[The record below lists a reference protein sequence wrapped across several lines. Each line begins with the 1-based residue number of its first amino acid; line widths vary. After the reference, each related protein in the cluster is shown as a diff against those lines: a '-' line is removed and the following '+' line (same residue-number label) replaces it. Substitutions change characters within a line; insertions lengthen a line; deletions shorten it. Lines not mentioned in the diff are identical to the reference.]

1 MGTLFFIFTCIF
13 VLAAVSLHISFLI
26 EGEKSFDKVVR
37 FFLVL
42 VIIQVMYTFFVYL
55 APYEYRYIDRGEP
68 LGLLYGP
75 LLYFAYITSG
85 GFELNKKIVFIHA
98 LPFIVAVPFYALFL
112 TIESFRNQ
120 ESLYLSFL
128 YGSFAL
134 SWLGYASLVG
144 YKSTSPKH
152 REFPINKVLPMI
164 LVLILFV
171 LAFYFILLVGTRTI
185 KGISVQAITSS
196 LMIYAATLG
205 AVLSV
210 YLFLIRRL
218 KEKIY
223 AVKAE
228 FEKLNEDNEEVST
241 SYVKSGVQTND
252 IDEYAKKVNV
262 YFSTKKYL
270 DPRFSLNMMSSELK
284 IPRHHLSQLFNQYYG
299 QSFLKYINSLRI
311 MHACELL
318 EVLDLESNIEDLSEQ
333 CGFNS
338 KTSFYRNFREIAK
351 MTPTEFLSRSK
362 KDE

>member
-1 MGTLFFIFTCIF
+1 MGVLFFIFACIF
-13 VLAAVSLHISFLI
+13 VLGAVSLHLSFLI
-26 EGEKSFDKVVR
+26 DGEKSFHKVVQ
-37 FFLVL
+37 FFLML
-42 VIIQVMYTFFVYL
+42 IIVQVMYTFLVYL

-68 LGLLYGP
+68 MGLLYGP

-85 GFELNKKIVFIHA
+85 GFELNKRIVFFHT

-112 TIESFRNQ
+112 SIESFRNQ

-152 REFPINKVLPMI
+152 REFHINKVLPMI

-185 KGISVQAITSS
+185 KGISVESITGS

-205 AVLSV
+205 AVSSV
-210 YLFLIRRL
+210 YFFLIRRL

-223 AVKAE
+223 SVKAE
-228 FEKLNEDNEEVST
+228 SEKLNEDNKGGSA
-241 SYVKSGVQTND
+241 SYVKSGVQTDD
-252 IDEYAKKVNV
+252 IDEYAKKVND
-262 YFSTKKYL
+262 YLSTKKYL
-270 DPRFSLNMMSSELK
+270 DPRFSLKMMSLDLK
-284 IPRHHLSQLFNQYYG
+284 IPRHHLSQVFNQYYAL
-299 QSFLKYINSLRI
+299 SFLKYINSLRI

-318 EVLDLESNIEDLSEQ
+318 EGLDSDSNINDLAAQ

-338 KTSFYRNFREIAK
+338 KTSFYRNFREIVK
-351 MTPTEFLSRSK
+351 MTPTEFLNRLK
-362 KDE
+362 KEE